1 MIKVAIIAL
10 FAGCATFVWW
20 FTRQFSA
27 VSEIKYYLKEV
38 ACAKCGSGIKWEW
51 KVVLKSAGCLNM
63 RGMCRECE
71 SPYEAKINAT
81 VSPRSGDWSKR

>member
-10 FAGCATFVWW
+10 FAGCAAFVWW

-38 ACAKCGSGIKWEW
+38 ACAKCGSGIK
-51 KVVLKSAGCLNM
+51 
-63 RGMCRECE
+63 
-71 SPYEAKINAT
+71 
-81 VSPRSGDWSKR
+81 